1 MKYSHQRVLIK
12 EILKNRS
19 DHPTA
24 DMVYDTAREREPQI
38 SLGTVYR
45 NLKTLAESGEIDTLE
60 TVDKKLHYDGNVNKH
75 GHFICTEC
83 GAIYDVWAKPSVPE
97 ELSSNSFTVAE
108 AKCVYYGICNKCKN
122 RKKADNRV
130 K

>member
-75 GHFICTEC
+75 GMR
-83 GAIYDVWAKPSVPE
+83 GYLRRV
-97 ELSSNSFTVAE
+97 
-108 AKCVYYGICNKCKN
+108 G
-122 RKKADNRV
+122 KAVRSRRV
-130 K
+130 IVKRLYRSGSEMRVLRNL